1 MKNRLLTLLFAV
13 VALML
18 APPPSAAQ
26 NNPYDLDDECYE
38 LFKKAELVVGKD
50 GFQEVNDALL
60 RTAIQKGDTKA
71 QTLYYVERLK
81 DITRR
86 STAAFKARKSNV
98 VNPEEDAAV
107 LKAHEELKGV
117 ARQLGYLQYFYY
129 SYDLV
134 QNYYYNTDRF
144 VRVMELAQ
152 EMESTASANNE
163 EYGVWMSYRYM
174 VSLYVAQNDYIS
186 AKKYILKALE
196 IYNNTADPVVL
207 RQSATRLYCDL
218 ADTYPIGN
226 DSVPIN
232 LAKAEMARKEH
243 LDTLRCMYYR
253 AKLSA
258 YNKDLAAYEEA
269 RDYCKADT
277 FIPQISKTATQLFDI
292 LDSIIY
298 RRSETVPEETIR
310 RIENSRIREMKYI
323 ANVAERY
330 DCKELAFN
338 VEKMLVYHHEKA
350 LSSANQSKLTE
361 MEAKLGNTMLSAKV
375 EEQSRQMT
383 KVSRI
388 IPILIG
394 IILLGGLVFSAIYIG
409 HLKRSNEK
417 VRLANEAKTRF
428 VQNMSHEVRT
438 PLNAI
443 VGFSQLLALPDGSFS
458 AEEKDE
464 FSGHI
469 INNTKMLT
477 MLLDD
482 ILNASA
488 MDSGNYRISYEDGE
502 VHVMCQAAIS
512 SAEHRLQPGVRM
524 YYAPESEEPFVFRTD
539 PRRVQQILINYLTN
553 ACKHTTKG
561 EIKLSSSLT
570 DNPGF
575 VTFAVTDT
583 GPGVPVENAEKIFDR
598 FTKLNEFV
606 QGTGLGLSICR
617 DIAVRMGARVFL
629 DTSYTAGGAR
639 FVFMVPVNPPEE
651 ETVTQ

>member
-1 MKNRLLTLLFAV
+1 MKKRLLTLLFAV

-50 GFQEVNDALL
+50 GFQEVNDAFL

-71 QTLYYVERLK
+71 QTLFYVERLK

-86 STAAFKARKSNV
+86 STAAFKARGGNV

-107 LKAHEELKGV
+107 LKAHEELKSV
-117 ARQLGYLQYFYY
+117 ARQLGYSQYFYY

-134 QNYYYNTDRF
+134 QNYYYNTGRF

-152 EMESTASANNE
+152 EMEATAHENNE

-174 VSLYVAQNDYIS
+174 VSLYVSQNDYIS
-186 AKKYILKALE
+186 AKKYILKALD
-196 IYNNTADPVVL
+196 IYNNTTDPVVL

-269 RDYCKADT
+269 RDYCKSDP
-277 FIPQISKTATQLFDI
+277 FISQISQTATRLFDI

-323 ANVAERY
+323 ANVAEQH

-338 VEKMLVYHHEKA
+338 VEKMLVSHHEKA
-350 LSSANQSKLTE
+350 LSTANQSKLTE
-361 MEAKLGNTMLSAKV
+361 MEAKLGNTALSAKV

-388 IPILIG
+388 ILLLIG
-394 IILLGGLVFSAIYIG
+394 IILLGSLIFSAIYIG

-488 MDSGNYRISYEDGE
+488 MDSGKYRISYEDGE
-502 VHVMCQAAIS
+502 VHFMCQAAIS

-570 DNPGF
+570 ENPGY

-583 GPGVPVENAEKIFDR
+583 GPGVPPENAEKIFDR

-617 DIAVRMGARVFL
+617 DIAVRMGAKVFL

-639 FVFMVPVNPPEE
+639 FVFTVPVNPPEE
-651 ETVTQ
+651 ETAIQ